1 MEISVKTRKIF
12 KYIAYGTCL
21 IVGSIVLG
29 ITVIEQTNLFGIER
43 TDLFGPLV
51 GWCCLIGE
59 VIVLPSLVI
68 AFDN

>member
-29 ITVIEQTNLFGIER
+29 ITAIER